1 MIALYKMLEL
11 KLQRFL
17 HWSRTLHLTAI
28 MAGCSL
34 LCASILP
41 WLKDPL
47 GGIYSSWQLPLYPGW
62 SYHVAFLNYGMLCAF
77 CALYMFVHAFTIGQ
91 PHTKHNYFVCGR
103 RITRFV
109 PIVPVLLFLF
119 QYLCADVPAL
129 ALLATHE
136 RQMLLIQMYF
146 GYKGD
151 NQIIILNPLTLNT
164 STFWARLQLL
174 LNCLSYGP
182 LFQCVFIW
190 LLPTYRHPSI
200 PLVHSVRPGHKRK
213 LAIVCCI
220 AALVILFG
228 PVPLGMVCEYVAKEE
243 LAVGDYK
250 LALLLLNSARFFNPE
265 FEQVASYH
273 IEQGQAQYF
282 LSPTQLTTDSRV
294 YLAATY
300 RSQGD
305 YLDAYQQLLA
315 ALHTHPTVPWLTD
328 EMDSTLEHF
337 IEARRPL
344 RGSVSNR
351 ISANEGALLWLHALL
366 KVDPSNP
373 YALYVTGRIEYDL
386 HNYQMCIAYMSSLLR
401 VDPKDN
407 IRSSLYTYMALSET
421 GLGNDVM
428 ARLLLFKA
436 ISLDPDYHNNTAREE
451 LSGLH

>member
-1 MIALYKMLEL
+1 MIALYKMFEL

-17 HWSRTLHLTAI
+17 HWPCTLNVTAI
-28 MAGCSL
+28 VAGCSL

-47 GGIYSSWQLPLYPGW
+47 GVVYSAWQLPLYPGW
-62 SYHVAFLNYGMLCAF
+62 PYHIAFLNYGLLCIF
-77 CALYMFVHAFTIGQ
+77 CALYTFMHAFIDWQ
-91 PHTKHNYFVCGR
+91 PHTKYNYFVCDR
-103 RITRFV
+103 RITRFI
-109 PIVPVLLFLF
+109 PIIPVMLFLF
-119 QYLCADVPAL
+119 QYLCADVSAV

-151 NQIIILNPLTLNT
+151 NQIVMLNPLTLNI
-164 STFWARLQLL
+164 STLWAKLQLL

-182 LFQCVFIW
+182 LFVCTFTW
-190 LLPTYRHPSI
+190 LLPTYRHSVT
-200 PLVHSVRPGHKRK
+200 PLVHSGRPGRKRK
-213 LAIVCCI
+213 LAIACGI

-243 LAVGDYK
+243 LAAGDYN
-250 LALLLLNSARFFNPE
+250 LALVLLNSARFFNPE

-273 IEQGQAQYF
+273 REQGQAQYF
-282 LSPTQLTTDSRV
+282 LFPAQLTTDSRI

-315 ALHTHPTVPWLTD
+315 VWHTSPAVPWLVD
-328 EMDSTLEHF
+328 EMDITLEHL

-344 RGSVSNR
+344 RGSITNR
-351 ISANEGALLWLHALL
+351 ISADEGALPWLHALL
-366 KVDPSNP
+366 KVDPSNS
-373 YALYVTGRIEYDL
+373 YALYVTGRIQYDL

-407 IRSSLYTYMALSET
+407 IRSSIYTYMALSET
-421 GLGNDVM
+421 GSGNDVM

-436 ISLDPDYHNNTAREE
+436 VSLDPDYHNNTAREE